1 MLFGITLYPI
11 GTDDSIARPVA
22 DFIDDLEVADLP
34 HQVTAM
40 ETVVEGE
47 WDQVMPVVRANYQRL
62 LLKHDRVFLEIRVD
76 EHRGVEGR
84 LREAVEEVDRELGHE
99 AAH

>member
-1 MLFGITLYPI
+1 MLFGITLYPM
-11 GTDDSIARPVA
+11 GDESLAGPVA
-22 DFIDDLEVADLP
+22 DFIDDLEAADLP

-47 WDQVMPVVRANYQRL
+47 WNQVMPVVRGAYERL
-62 LLKHDRVFLEIRVD
+62 LANHDRVFLEIRVD

-84 LREAVEEVDRELGHE
+84 LRGAVEDVDRELGHE
-99 AAH
+99 VAR